1 MFRICCLQFRDAV
14 RARQRRHARNTE
26 LGSEPPDL
34 APASTAADDLAEAES
49 MLIRLGGVEAQII
62 RLKHLESLTFDEL
75 GARMGLSANTA
86 KTHYYRGLSRLRSM
100 LAASGDTGQSA

>member
-1 MFRICCLQFRDAV
+1 M
-14 RARQRRHARNTE
+14 
-26 LGSEPPDL
+26 
-34 APASTAADDLAEAES
+34 TALPGADDLAEAES